1 MKETYRE
8 LRERQQ
14 KEFNTLPLKFY
25 YSNEQFEKG
34 MYELGLKPKEYDKIY
49 IVNENT
55 FCKKE
60 DVDKVVEFINR
71 STEELIEA
79 FQDYDFVVDAF
90 EYEFDDH
97 SCYYTGKWTH
107 GVNAIAEA
115 LGVEPKDVYKNDVYL
130 SALGD
135 AVASIVER
143 EEQKESMMEREA

>member
-14 KEFNTLPLKFY
+14 NEFNALPLKFAY
-25 YSNEQFEKG
+25 MEEQFEQG
-34 MYELGLKPKEYDKIY
+34 MEELGLTPDAMDQITR
-49 IVNENT
+49 IDENT
-55 FCKKE
+55 FCRKE
-60 DVDKVVEFINR
+60 DAKQLNAFIQR
-71 STEELIEA
+71 STKELMEA
-79 FQDYDFVVDAF
+79 FQDYDFAVDAF
-90 EYEFDDH
+90 VYEFDDH